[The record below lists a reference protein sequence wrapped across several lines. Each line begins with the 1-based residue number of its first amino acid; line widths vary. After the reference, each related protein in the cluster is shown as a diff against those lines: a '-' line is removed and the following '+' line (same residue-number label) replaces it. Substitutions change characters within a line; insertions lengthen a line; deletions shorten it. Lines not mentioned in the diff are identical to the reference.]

1 MGEWGALEWIVAV
14 VLLALVVGIVWFM
27 TQGGAV
33 QDRLSR
39 RGEDYPEIDEHDR
52 LDDFGRDADEDE
64 LEGGAR
70 PAARRTT
77 ASAQPATS
85 GTAGRR
91 GKGTRAAATAGTS
104 GASGAAADEVV
115 GHEPTDLF
123 DQDSDDDTQVVDIA
137 DLPDT
142 ADGAHAL
149 GDDEAV
155 ERDEDKDREAAPAA
169 VHTLEDEGD
178 ESDATTDSETELR
191 TVDGTD
197 TTVRSTTVDEH
208 TDGPR
213 DAVVQDPDGALTDL
227 DPDDEIT
234 VAGEHDHA
242 AAPLADTDP
251 DDDPSDIEA
260 GTSTDP
266 GELHSIEAEDADDIE
281 FPDYREPG
289 TEDAQD
295 EELTD
300 FVGPGGDDDTL
311 PADTTGQDVPTT
323 AGGDDDL
330 VSDEDDWDDVQPT
343 DEREA
348 VEPGTVDAPEA
359 DFPEDDQL
367 PDVAPS
373 TWGTEDDAAE
383 GEEPVAADPED
394 ASPVVA
400 TSTQEWLGRG
410 ELPAG
415 MDADELDP
423 YSDWQE
429 RR

>member
-39 RGEDYPEIDEHDR
+39 RGEDYPEIDEHDE

-70 PAARRTT
+70 PARRRT
-77 ASAQPATS
+77 ASATAAKPSRTGRSARGTRP
-85 GTAGRR
+85 GTA
-91 GKGTRAAATAGTS
+91 AAAT
-104 GASGAAADEVV
+104 GAAEEAVE
-115 GHEPTDLF
+115 HEPTALF
-123 DQDSDDDTQVVDIA
+123 DQDSDDDTQVVDTTA
-137 DLPDT
+137 LPDT

-149 GDDEAV
+149 GDDEAEAD
-155 ERDEDKDREAAPAA
+155 ERDEDREAAPAA

-178 ESDATTDSETELR
+178 TPASEDDTETELR
-191 TVDGTD
+191 TVDGP
-197 TTVRSTTVDEH
+197 H
-208 TDGPR
+208 

-234 VAGEHDHA
+234 AADEDHT

-289 TEDAQD
+289 TEQAAQD
-295 EELTD
+295 EELSD

-311 PADTTGQDVPTT
+311 PADTTGQDAPTT

-367 PDVAPS
+367 PDVPPS
-373 TWGTEDDAAE
+373 TWGTEDEADEAAAE
-383 GEEPVAADPED
+383 GRDATEAAEED
-394 ASPVVA
+394 AAPVVA